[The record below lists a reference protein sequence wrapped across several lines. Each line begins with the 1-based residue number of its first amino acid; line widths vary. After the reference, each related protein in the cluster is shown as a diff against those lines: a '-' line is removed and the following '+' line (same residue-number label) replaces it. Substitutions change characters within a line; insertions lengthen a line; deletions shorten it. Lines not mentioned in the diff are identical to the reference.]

1 MFRGVEDSID
11 RHIAHWSREL
21 ADLDPD
27 VEGAITRMQTLVALL
42 RRRREAALGA
52 RRLKGWE
59 YDILWR
65 LRSTGPPYR
74 ATPTWLAQALNTHPA
89 TLTSRLDRL
98 EESGHLAR
106 VHDPSDRRRLLVA
119 LTDEG
124 HAAWEG
130 AIGDQAAAEHALL
143 APLTGG
149 EREQLAGLLRK
160 VVMAAETDGPPL
172 MPPVERP

>member
-1 MFRGVEDSID
+1 VVEDSID

-42 RRRREAALGA
+42 RRRRESALRA

-65 LRSTGPPYR
+65 LRSTGPPYQ
-74 ATPTWLAQALNTHPA
+74 ATPTWLARALGTHPA

-98 EESGHLAR
+98 EESGHLTRA
-106 VHDPSDRRRLLVA
+106 HDPSDRRRLLVA
-119 LTDEG
+119 LTSKG

-130 AIGDQAAAEHALL
+130 TIGDQAAAEHALL
-143 APLTGG
+143 APLTGD
-149 EREQLAGLLRK
+149 ERALLAGLLRK
-160 VVMAAETDGPPL
+160 VVTAVEAAGPPL
-172 MPPVERP
+172 MPPVDRS

>member
-1 MFRGVEDSID
+1 MEDSID
-11 RHIAHWSREL
+11 RHIAHWSGEL

-42 RRRREAALGA
+42 RRRREDALKA

-65 LRSTGPPYR
+65 LRSAGPPYQ
-74 ATPTWLAQALNTHPA
+74 ATPTWLAQALGTHPA

-98 EESGHLAR
+98 QESGHLTRA
-106 VHDPSDRRRLLVA
+106 HDPSDRRRLLVA
-119 LTDEG
+119 LTDQG

-130 AIGDQAAAEHALL
+130 AIGDQAAAEHELL
-143 APLTGG
+143 APLTGT
-149 EREQLAGLLRK
+149 ERAHLAGLLRK
-160 VVMAAETDGPPL
+160 VVTAAETDGPPL